1 MNKGD
6 IKMNDIKVT
15 LCEYKGLKL
24 ELENPAPSVTI
35 DEVEL
40 QKKYI
45 AQDFAEVVSVEGPLE
60 NGHTSIIDFV
70 GSVDGVEFDGGSAQN
85 FELVIGSGAFIP
97 GFEDQMVGMKKGETR
112 VIKVRFPDNYTP
124 ELSGKDAE
132 FKVTLHEI
140 KMKKESG
147 FDEGVL
153 KRFTEAQKIPD
164 VDTMEKLDKFI
175 WNAIYQRKLESVDKE
190 IGAKL
195 EKILLDGCT
204 VEIPDEIMNEQIEGQ
219 IKGIESYAQSNG
231 MDLSTMLSMMGQNE
245 AVFKD
250 TVKNMV
256 KSELSLNAIFN
267 EIAKVENLVADD
279 KDVEKFYEEGIKQG
293 GWTLET
299 IKLKFPEDTA
309 KTYINGLKVASFLR
323 SNSEITYKS

>member
-1 MNKGD
+1 
-6 IKMNDIKVT
+6 MNDIKVT

-24 ELENPAPSVTI
+24 ELESPAPSVTI

-140 KMKKESG
+140 KMKKESS

-323 SNSEITYKS
+323 SNSEITYKA